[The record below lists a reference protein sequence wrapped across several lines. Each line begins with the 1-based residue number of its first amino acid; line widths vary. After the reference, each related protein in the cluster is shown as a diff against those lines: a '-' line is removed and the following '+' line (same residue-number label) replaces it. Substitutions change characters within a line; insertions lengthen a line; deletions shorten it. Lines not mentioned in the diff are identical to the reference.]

1 MRIGNLPI
9 SGMAEAKNAR
19 VIHQRM
25 SEHQKQS
32 KFLKTLLA
40 YDDSEEHRRLQ
51 SRIEGAEK
59 DERCIGCACRLVG
72 LVTLL
77 SVAGLGYSA
86 VLLPEFF
93 SNSRNFL
100 VQFFCA
106 LGLGSILCL
115 FAFVGLWCWYR
126 AIVHKLH
133 DECRRLISSLM
144 RSRFGTTSQQ
154 ANFSVTPRLVAL
166 KAEPMPEGI
175 VSLHKAS

>member
-1 MRIGNLPI
+1 
-9 SGMAEAKNAR
+9 
-19 VIHQRM
+19 M

-32 KFLKTLLA
+32 NFLKTLLT

-51 SRIEGAEK
+51 ARIEGAEK
-59 DERCIGCACRLVG
+59 DEHCIGCACRLVG

-77 SVAGLGYSA
+77 AVAGLGYSA

-115 FAFVGLWCWYR
+115 VGFFGLWCCYR
-126 AIVHKLH
+126 AIVNKLH
-133 DECRRLISSLM
+133 DEGRRLISSLL
-144 RSRFGTTSQQ
+144 RSRFATTSHP
-154 ANFSVTPRLVAL
+154 ATSAAAPTYLPL
-166 KAEPMPEGI
+166 KTEPMPEDI
-175 VSLHKAS
+175 VALRKAS

>member
-1 MRIGNLPI
+1 
-9 SGMAEAKNAR
+9 
-19 VIHQRM
+19 M

-32 KFLKTLLA
+32 NFLQTLLT

-51 SRIEGAEK
+51 ARIEGAER
-59 DERCIGCACRLVG
+59 DERCIGCAGRLVG

-77 SVAGLGYSA
+77 AVAGLGYSA

-106 LGLGSILCL
+106 LGLGSVLCL
-115 FAFVGLWCWYR
+115 FVFFGLWCWYR
-126 AIVHKLH
+126 AIVNRLH

-144 RSRFGTTSQQ
+144 RSRFTTISHPATTSP
-154 ANFSVTPRLVAL
+154 TPTIFPS
-166 KAEPMPEGI
+166 KAEPLPESI
-175 VSLHKAS
+175 VALRKAS